1 MNSKVGELCRLTI
14 PERLLTFFSSVIL
27 LRIFYLSAKR
37 LSKLAEGGDV
47 KLASSGLFRSTINAT
62 SNLNGYKSRR
72 WIYCKENWV
81 NMSMVVQTIDII
93 TLQGKL
99 LIYFQSYIAANHI
112 FIPNFLN
119 INGWFDCFSYS
130 MVYCGSN
137 FCQLKIFGI
146 NHAVWGC

>member
-62 SNLNGYKSRR
+62 SNLNG
-72 WIYCKENWV
+72 
-81 NMSMVVQTIDII
+81 
-93 TLQGKL
+93 
-99 LIYFQSYIAANHI
+99 H
-112 FIPNFLN
+112 
-119 INGWFDCFSYS
+119 
-130 MVYCGSN
+130 
-137 FCQLKIFGI
+137 
-146 NHAVWGC
+146 